1 MATTQQ
7 PLVTLDTF
15 KGDFQ
20 TSKLLSRLSD
30 RIIEQHEARV
40 AAGSNTRTAA
50 KQPQGLPYDSQVS
63 MDQLLMHFERCAF
76 QSLRT
81 GENSRQIKAE
91 GYLACTWSD
100 SARDLWSSIQ

>member
-1 MATTQQ
+1 MAATQH

-40 AAGSNTRTAA
+40 AASSNTRTAA
-50 KQPQGLPYDSQVS
+50 KQPQGLPYESQVS

-76 QSLRT
+76 HLPLT
-81 GENSRQIKAE
+81 GEIYRQISKHAS
-91 GYLACTWSD
+91 GL
-100 SARDLWSSIQ
+100 SALENFGLSFCESIS